1 METVILKY
9 IQIIFTLAL
18 SQLSPNV
25 YTDRHTHNTHTVHGR
40 LVSGNFFFLTLS
52 LRLLFFMHRFS
63 ELVFSYFEV
72 TLRILKNTLLLLYGY
87 FLVLFPEYSVGIRS

>member
-1 METVILKY
+1 M
-9 IQIIFTLAL
+9 
-18 SQLSPNV
+18 
-25 YTDRHTHNTHTVHGR
+25 YTQTDTHTTHIQSMGD
-40 LVSGNFFFLTLS
+40 LSLETFFLSLS